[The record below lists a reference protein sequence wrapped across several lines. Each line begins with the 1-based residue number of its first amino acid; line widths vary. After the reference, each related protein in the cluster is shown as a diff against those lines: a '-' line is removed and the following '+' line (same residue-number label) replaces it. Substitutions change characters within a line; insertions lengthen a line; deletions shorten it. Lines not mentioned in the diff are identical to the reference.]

1 MLSLKVTVEA
11 LVLII
16 SAIIV
21 LAIGCSL
28 ALHLLILRFQD
39 RTDFI
44 DDEKYCKNRN
54 HQTDCLISKC
64 RKAQSPQRLQN
75 LYRTKKRS
83 FAPSTYKPTIE
94 PQNYHHISSCSHL
107 SHPKNHALS
116 NSNNDH
122 TNYTEIALF
131 NENEEFEE
139 STNNN
144 CEDAD
149 FDFDDECGDFGE
161 NYDNHLM
168 QNDRND
174 GYKCHDVRY

>member
-1 MLSLKVTVEA
+1 MFSLRVTVEA
-11 LVLII
+11 LVLIV

-28 ALHLLILRFQD
+28 ALHLLILKFQD

-64 RKAQSPQRLQN
+64 VKPQSPGRKQN
-75 LYRTKKRS
+75 FYRTKRRS
-83 FAPSTYKPTIE
+83 FATSINRQTIE
-94 PQNYHHISSCSHL
+94 PQNYHHISQL
-107 SHPKNHALS
+107 SHPKNHTLS
-116 NSNNDH
+116 NSNTNH
-122 TNYTEIALF
+122 TNYIEIALS

-144 CEDAD
+144 CEDGD
-149 FDFDDECGDFGE
+149 FDFEDECGDFGE
-161 NYDNHLM
+161 NYDNHLI